1 MTKILKVG
9 DSASLTKRFKKEE
22 QLSFLH
28 AIGDTNP
35 LHVDAAFA
43 AGTPFKE
50 PILAGAF
57 AAGLFSGLLGST
69 LPGEGTIYLG
79 QTSKFVAPILAR
91 EAVTATVEVT
101 HIREDKPIVTLS
113 TKCFKEDGTL
123 AIDGE
128 AVVKVPLEMVG
139 RG

>member
-1 MTKILKVG
+1 MGKKLKVG
-9 DSASLTKRFKKEE
+9 DSATIVKRFTEQE
-22 QLSFLH
+22 QLSFLR

-35 LHVDAAFA
+35 LHVDKEFA
-43 AGTPFKE
+43 AQTPFKE

-69 LPGEGTIYLG
+69 LPGQGTIYLG
-79 QTSKFVAPILAR
+79 QSSKFVAPILAS
-91 EAVTATVEVT
+91 EEVTATVEVT

-128 AVVKVPLEMVG
+128 AVVKVPAGWV
-139 RG
+139 